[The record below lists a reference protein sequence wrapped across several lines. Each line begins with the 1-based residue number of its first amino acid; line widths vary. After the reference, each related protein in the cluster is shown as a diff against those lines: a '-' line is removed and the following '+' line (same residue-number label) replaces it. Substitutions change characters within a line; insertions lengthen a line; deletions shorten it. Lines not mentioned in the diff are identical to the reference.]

1 MKHLIAYDVETTG
14 LSTQNDFIIQLSC
27 IKVNKDDFKEI
38 DSVYKFKILYHYFL
52 YNKLSIIQ
60 N

>member
-27 IKVNKDDFKEI
+27 IKVNKEDFTEI
-38 DSVYKFKILYHYFL
+38 DRRDWYI
-52 YNKLSIIQ
+52 
-60 N
+60 